1 MRLGGVELELGH
13 VNVSRRKLA
22 NQLAKSAP
30 KA

>member
-1 MRLGGVELELGH
+1 MDLGRVDQELGH

-22 NQLAKSAP
+22 NQLAKSVP